1 MTVKLST
8 NLRNA
13 MIGSYES
20 YLGISPTLQIFT
32 GTEPASITLADT
44 GTKLLD
50 ITLPTDWLT
59 APSNGSVA
67 LQGTWTGTALA
78 PGTCGYYRLKSSGGA
93 VHEQGSVY
101 QTGGVGDLELDNVV
115 LTINQTVQVL
125 TWTRTQGGQ

>member
-8 NLRNA
+8 ALRNA
-13 MIGSYES
+13 MIASYES
-20 YLGISPTLQIFT
+20 YLGTAPVLQVFT
-32 GTEPASITLADT
+32 GTEPLSTTLPDT

-50 ITLPTDWLT
+50 IALPADWLT
-59 APSNGSVA
+59 APVNGGVA

-78 PGTCGYYRLKSSGGA
+78 SGTCGYYRLKSSDGVVQEQGTVYQSGGA
-93 VHEQGSVY
+93 
-101 QTGGVGDLELDNVV
+101 GDLELDNVA